1 MEKSE
6 VFTKKSIHIQSIL
19 IVQYKD
25 LFIYLFIFIDTSL
38 IYKVVKPYKEV
49 DKAKLC
55 AGLEK
60 YLELK
65 YILKIKTKLYDK

>member
-1 MEKSE
+1 MLFRMRPIRFKN
-6 VFTKKSIHIQSIL
+6 
-19 IVQYKD
+19 
-25 LFIYLFIFIDTSL
+25 LFIYLFIDTSL

-49 DKAKLC
+49 DKANLC

-60 YLELK
+60 NLELK